1 MPRETETEDL
11 GDAGMIHNKLLD
23 HDKEILD
30 IKTYSSEPDWKDTL
44 ASRMME
50 LSLQGWWYESSNFMK
65 DYYAGY
71 IIDIRFIRFRNG
83 PIATNI
89 DADLISEIISI

>member
-1 MPRETETEDL
+1 
-11 GDAGMIHNKLLD
+11 MIQNKLLD
-23 HDKEILD
+23 HDKETLEIRVFV
-30 IKTYSSEPDWKDTL
+30 YEPYWKDTL

-71 IIDIRFIRFRNG
+71 IIDIRFIRFINA
-83 PIATNI
+83 PNATNI
-89 DADLISEIISI
+89 DASLIEQIISI